1 MSVVA
6 GTSQAETTS
15 TESSDGALGKLPL
28 WLCMGWGIG
37 TLGMSVMFNSV
48 NLLLSRFATDYLGI
62 AASTF
67 GLIYFVSKIYDAVTD
82 PTMGWLSDRTK
93 SRFGRRRPYLLLGG
107 AISAIA
113 FICIFNTPS
122 IDTAANAAWIL
133 ALGMI
138 LYSTG
143 YTVFNVPYLSMP
155 VEMTNGYLERA
166 RLISFRVYAIGI
178 GSLIGLS
185 LAPTLI
191 PIFGSGKEGH
201 AVLSVVFGGVI
212 FSASVLCFLM
222 TRNARATEKVE
233 SSSLSRRDQFRLI
246 LSNKPFLVL
255 VGVKFMHLASLAI
268 TQAAFIYFVVYVL
281 EKGYVAV
288 GMLGLANA
296 IGMLVGTPIWYAAA
310 RKLRDKRTLYMIASA
325 LAACIILSWW
335 FATPAEPMAITMLRK
350 LLHGIATAGS
360 LLFGQSM
367 LPDAIAHDAKRSGL
381 RREGVFSG
389 IFTTAEKTAFAV
401 GGALTGIFLG
411 AMGYVS
417 STSGSVAQPESA
429 ILAVYI
435 CQSILPALMLF
446 LSILLLTQY
455 NLSEDEVEANS
466 RQAGSS

>member
-191 PIFGSGKEGH
+191 PIFGGGKEGH

-212 FSASVLCFLM
+212 FPQAFSAF
-222 TRNARATEKVE
+222 
-233 SSSLSRRDQFRLI
+233 
-246 LSNKPFLVL
+246 
-255 VGVKFMHLASLAI
+255 
-268 TQAAFIYFVVYVL
+268 
-281 EKGYVAV
+281 
-288 GMLGLANA
+288 
-296 IGMLVGTPIWYAAA
+296 
-310 RKLRDKRTLYMIASA
+310 
-325 LAACIILSWW
+325 
-335 FATPAEPMAITMLRK
+335 
-350 LLHGIATAGS
+350 
-360 LLFGQSM
+360 
-367 LPDAIAHDAKRSGL
+367 
-381 RREGVFSG
+381 
-389 IFTTAEKTAFAV
+389 
-401 GGALTGIFLG
+401 
-411 AMGYVS
+411 
-417 STSGSVAQPESA
+417 
-429 ILAVYI
+429 
-435 CQSILPALMLF
+435 
-446 LSILLLTQY
+446 
-455 NLSEDEVEANS
+455 
-466 RQAGSS
+466 